1 MLTLERWQ
9 KSERMRIDESSDETQ
24 KNGGIRSVIV
34 DQSERILV
42 HVLVRC
48 ASEGSKNVV
57 AAVVT
62 YWMGFTGVGTRLPG
76 PIRRRG
82 RGLPPAQPEGW

>member
-1 MLTLERWQ
+1 MTLERWQ

-42 HVLVRC
+42 HVLVR
-48 ASEGSKNVV
+48 
-57 AAVVT
+57 
-62 YWMGFTGVGTRLPG
+62 
-76 PIRRRG
+76 
-82 RGLPPAQPEGW
+82 